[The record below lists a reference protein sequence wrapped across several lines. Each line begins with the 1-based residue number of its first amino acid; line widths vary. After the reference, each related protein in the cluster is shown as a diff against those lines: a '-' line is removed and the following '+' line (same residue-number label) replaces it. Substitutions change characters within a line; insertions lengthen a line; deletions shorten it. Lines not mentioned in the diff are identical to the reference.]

1 MKLVR
6 EHVYYCMAIG
16 LCFALTCFSISPWA
30 ALDNDVVLKQKIRS
44 TSSPKASIESK
55 KARTNYFFRMLRD
68 PATNT
73 IPNHIRQRELVYA
86 QTLPRHGNGPRF
98 VLNKATGQ
106 LQSATSFTWKEVGPT
121 DVGGRTRALAV
132 SKADPSIIIAG
143 GVSGGIWKSTDRGA
157 SWTLKTPSN
166 TALSVTWVA
175 QDPRDGQTGTWYYV
189 SGERDGSAED
199 QGGTTTFFGNGV
211 YKSTDNGETWFLLS
225 STFEAE
231 QDATIFDSRFD
242 FNSKIVVSP
251 ANGNIYMIAN
261 GFGVNRSTDG
271 GNSFTTV
278 LGGSGDHQY
287 ADVDVATDG
296 TLVAV
301 LSEADDGGVIAFT
314 PGVYRSTD
322 HGDNW
327 TNITPSSFPASH
339 GRSVLA
345 LAPSNQDI
353 CYVLTSTG
361 DGNRTNV
368 KFHKITVSTGASA
381 ERSANIPDFGDLAGF
396 MNLQGSY
403 NMVISVKPD
412 DENFVLI
419 GGTVLFRSTDGF
431 ATVPANEDAGWVGG
445 YAKTNDFS
453 SYPNQHPDQH
463 VMFFDPTDP
472 EVLYAGHDGG
482 ISRSNDIT
490 AADVAWDNLNNGYN
504 ITQFYTVS
512 LPKQAGVVQLN
523 EIGGGTQDNG
533 TPFFKTDATIT
544 NSTDITTG
552 DGGYIYIGTNK
563 VYASVQN
570 GIVDRLGAAAFAKP
584 VSPMVTRLPEAQI
597 APPTDATGAPSFI
610 HPFSVD
616 PGNEE
621 IMYYPIEHVL
631 WRNSQLST
639 ATQSTGWT
647 ELTNVKATNGLAISA
662 LEPSVSSPS
671 NRLYFGASGNAAPEI
686 YRLDGAT
693 TATTGAVNVSIP
705 GVIAG
710 AYVHDITVNP
720 NDGNEVI
727 VVMSNYNII
736 GLFHSSDAGANWT
749 AIEGN
754 LTGTNNSN
762 TITGPSLRAA
772 AILPTDVSTQYI
784 VATSTG
790 VYSTTVLNGAS
801 TSWVQEAPNEL
812 GNVVVAALDVRL
824 SDGVV
829 AAATHGRGIFLGT
842 SSANSQTVAA
852 DSSATFSASDGSKVD
867 VKFSLGTS
875 VGDTMTYQN
884 FGRIGPSLPG
894 ENPPSIP
901 LQVFYLNLSRTATD
915 SIVAKVTVTY
925 TAAQLAAAGVT
936 DETTIV
942 LFRHNASDST
952 WSKLTTTVDTTANT
966 AMATTN
972 AFSTWSLASAI
983 PTVIAE
989 PAISSAGPLT
999 FSLDQNA
1006 PNPFNPDTR
1015 IRYSVPKSAQV
1026 HLVIYNLLGRKVRTL
1041 VDQVQTAGTYEVIW
1055 NGLNVQGQSVSSGIY
1070 LYRITSGDFQEN
1082 KKMTLLK

>member
-1 MKLVR
+1 MKIER
-6 EHVYYCMAIG
+6 KQVYLFIAIG
-16 LCFALTCFSISPWA
+16 LCAALVFVAISPWSA
-30 ALDNDVVLKQKIRS
+30 WDNGVVLNQNIRS

-55 KARTNYFFRMLRD
+55 KARTDYFFRMLRD

-73 IPNHIRQRELVYA
+73 IPTHIRQRELAYA
-86 QTLPRHGNGPRF
+86 QTLPRHGNGPRL

-106 LQSATSFTWKEVGPT
+106 LQSATSFIWKEVGPS

-132 SKADPSIIIAG
+132 SKADPSILIAG

-157 SWTLKTPSN
+157 SWTLKTPTN
-166 TALSVTWVA
+166 TVLSVTWVA
-175 QDPRDGQTGTWYYV
+175 QDPRDGQTDTWYYV
-189 SGERDGSAED
+189 SGERDGSAGD
-199 QGGTTTFFGNGV
+199 QGGTTSFFGNGV
-211 YKSTDNGETWFLLS
+211 YKSTDNGESWSFLT
-225 STFEAE
+225 STFEAGK
-231 QDATIFDSRFD
+231 DATLFDSRFD
-242 FNSKIVVSP
+242 FISKIIVSP
-251 ANGNIYMIAN
+251 ANGNIYTITN
-261 GFGVNRSTDG
+261 GFGVYRSTDG

-278 LGGSGDHQY
+278 LGGPGDHQY
-287 ADVDVATDG
+287 ADVEVATDG
-296 TLVAV
+296 TLIAV
-301 LSEADDGGVIAFT
+301 LSEADDGGAIAFT

-327 TNITPSSFPASH
+327 TNITPVSFPASH

-361 DGNRTNV
+361 DGKRTNV
-368 KFHKITVSTGASA
+368 KFHKITVSTGASV
-381 ERSANIPDFGDLAGF
+381 ERSANIPDFGNPIGF
-396 MNLQGSY
+396 MDLQGNY
-403 NMVISVKPD
+403 NMVIIVKPD

-431 ATVPANEDAGWVGG
+431 ATTPASENAGWVGG
-445 YAKTNDFS
+445 YAKANDVS
-453 SYPNQHPDQH
+453 GYPNQHPDQH
-463 VMFFDPTDP
+463 ILFFDPTDP
-472 EVLYAGHDGG
+472 KSVYSGHDGG

-490 AADVAWDNLNNGYN
+490 AGDVAWDNLNNGYN
-504 ITQFYTVS
+504 VTQFYAVS
-512 LPKQAGVVQLN
+512 LPKQAGIAQLN

-533 TPFFKTDATIT
+533 TPFFNTDDVVT

-552 DGGYIYIGTNK
+552 DGAFIYIGTSK
-563 VYASVQN
+563 VYASSQN
-570 GIVDRLGAAAFAKP
+570 GVIDRLGAATFAKP
-584 VSPMVTRLPEAQI
+584 VSPVVTRLPEAQI
-597 APPTDATGAPSFI
+597 APPTTATGAPSFI

-616 PGNEE
+616 PSNEE
-621 IMYYPIEHVL
+621 VMYYPIEHVL
-631 WRNSQLST
+631 WRNSQLSS
-639 ATQSTGWT
+639 ATQSAGWI

-662 LEPSVSSPS
+662 LEPSVNSPS

-693 TATTGAVNVSIP
+693 TAMTGAVNISIS
-705 GVIAG
+705 A
-710 AYVHDITVNP
+710 AATRAFVHDIAVNP

-727 VVMSNYNII
+727 VVLSNYNII
-736 GLFHSSDAGANWT
+736 GLFHSSDAGTNWT

-762 TITGPSLRAA
+762 TITGPSMRAA
-772 AILPTDVSTQYI
+772 AILPMGASTEYI

-801 TSWVQEAPNEL
+801 TVWVQEAANEM
-812 GNVVVAALDVRL
+812 GNTVVADLDIRL
-824 SDGVV
+824 SDGVI

-852 DSSATFSASDGSKVD
+852 DSSATFSASDGSKAD
-867 VKFSLGTS
+867 VKFSLGTA
-875 VGDTMTYQN
+875 VGATMTYQN
-884 FGRIGPSLPG
+884 SGRTGPSLPG

-901 LQVFYLNLSRTATD
+901 LQFFDLNLSRTATD
-915 SIVAKVTVTY
+915 SIVAKVTATY
-925 TAAQLAAAGVT
+925 TAAQLVAAGVT

-942 LFRHNASDST
+942 LFRYNASDST
-952 WSKLTTTVDTTANT
+952 WSKLTTMVDTTANT

-972 AFSTWSLASAI
+972 TFSTWSLASAI
-983 PTVIAE
+983 PSAIAE
-989 PAISSAGPLT
+989 PVISGAGPLT
-999 FSLDQNA
+999 FLLDQNA

-1015 IRYSVPKSAQV
+1015 IRYSVPKPSPV
-1026 HLVIYNLLGRKVRTL
+1026 HLVIYNLLGQKVRTL

-1055 NGLNVQGQSVSSGIY
+1055 NGLNVHGQSVSSGIY
-1070 LYRITSGDFQEN
+1070 LYRITAGDFQEI